1 MNDQAL
7 NDAYNL
13 FSSQGYKGSI
23 DEFKSLI
30 SSNGNALNDA
40 HKLFSSKG
48 YNGDVNE
55 FKGLMGIGGQQQV
68 KKKSFFRI
76 GFQVGRTYFGFFYQR
91 G

>member
-40 HKLFSSKG
+40 HKHPCRHYLNKGSS
-48 YNGDVNE
+48 VP
-55 FKGLMGIGGQQQV
+55 L
-68 KKKSFFRI
+68 
-76 GFQVGRTYFGFFYQR
+76 
-91 G
+91 